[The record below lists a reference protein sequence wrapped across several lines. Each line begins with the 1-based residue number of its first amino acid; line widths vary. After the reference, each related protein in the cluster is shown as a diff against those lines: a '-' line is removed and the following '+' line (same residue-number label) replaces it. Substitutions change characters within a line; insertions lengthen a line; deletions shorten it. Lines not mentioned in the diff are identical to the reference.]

1 MMIFDRMVQRIEW
14 VSGSICINVSL
25 ALKNEG
31 ERVNS
36 HEPFMFDERFVL
48 DGSCHIHSSS
58 HCLLLALLVFVCIL
72 PLTILW
78 CTNSYVHFDMLWGVQ
93 GHAIGACQESSSS
106 STQPVR

>member
-1 MMIFDRMVQRIEW
+1 MMTFDRMVQRIEW
-14 VSGSICINVSL
+14 VSGSICIDVSL

-58 HCLLLALLVFVCIL
+58 HCLLLACCLFLFVFYHSHTLV
-72 PLTILW
+72 
-78 CTNSYVHFDMLWGVQ
+78 Y
-93 GHAIGACQESSSS
+93 
-106 STQPVR
+106 